1 MWKHTSSHTHSN
13 IHVYINLHTSTRLER
28 EHRIRKTRYP
38 EVMNAFIDHQFPEM
52 IFSYSTFP
60 MKEELSKE
68 KVTSSEKL
76 SSKFLVLSCE
86 CFPLKIP

>member
-1 MWKHTSSHTHSN
+1 MN
-13 IHVYINLHTSTRLER
+13 ALI
-28 EHRIRKTRYP
+28 
-38 EVMNAFIDHQFPEM
+38 EVMNAYIYYIYIWRHQFPEM
-52 IFSYSTFP
+52 IFNYSTFP
-60 MKEELSKE
+60 MKEELSKQ